1 MKLLNKYK
9 ETNPCFLFAK
19 KNIRGIIIK
28 ERNQVIKLKKV
39 VIVGCGASGIIA
51 SIFASKNNEV
61 IILERNNNSLK
72 KLLLT
77 GNGKCN
83 YFNENQDI
91 SNYNS
96 SNIDLV
102 EQIITKNN
110 LNNVLDFFDRIGIV
124 PKIKN
129 GYYYPYSNLSNSI
142 KEALLKEANLRG
154 VKIKTDYLV
163 KDIKKI
169 NNKFIINNELE
180 CDYLVLSTGS
190 KAYPK
195 TGSDGMG
202 YDILRQFGH
211 KIIKVRPALTQVLG
225 NESYFKDWAGIRVD
239 AKVSL
244 YENNK
249 YIAEQVGELQF
260 TKNGL
265 SGICIFNLSSKIRRG
280 LDSNNKEDIII
291 NFLPFVNDIE
301 EYLNERNKRVKN
313 RTIIE
318 LLEGLLNYKL
328 VKIILKES
336 NIKEDIYYN
345 DLTQK
350 QKIDLYNN
358 LVAFKVNIID
368 TNDFDS
374 AQVCSGGLS
383 LEEVNLN
390 IMESKL
396 VDGLFITGELLD
408 IDGLC
413 GGYNL
418 TIAWIS
424 GILAGKYIGDLC

>member
-1 MKLLNKYK
+1 M
-9 ETNPCFLFAK
+9 
-19 KNIRGIIIK
+19 
-28 ERNQVIKLKKV
+28 KKV
-39 VIVGCGASGIIA
+39 VIVGGGASGVIA

-61 IILERNNNSLK
+61 IILERNSNPLK

-83 YFNENQDI
+83 YFNDNQDI

-96 SNIDLV
+96 SNIELI
-102 EQIITKNN
+102 EQIVTKNN
-110 LNNVLDFFDRIGIV
+110 LNSVLDFFDRIGIV

-142 KEALLKEANLRG
+142 KEALLKEANLCG

-163 KDIKKI
+163 EDIKRI

-180 CDYLVLSTGS
+180 CDYLILSTGS
-190 KAYPK
+190 KACPK
-195 TGSDGMG
+195 TGSDGIG
-202 YDILRQFGH
+202 YDILKKLGH
-211 KIIKVRPALTQVLG
+211 KIIKVSPALTQVIG
-225 NESYFKDWAGIRVD
+225 NESYFKDWAGIR
-239 AKVSL
+239 AETKVSL
-244 YENNK
+244 YENDK
-249 YIAEQVGELQF
+249 YVTEQIGEVQF

-265 SGICIFNLSSKIRRG
+265 SGICIFNLSGKIRQG
-280 LDSNNKEDIII
+280 LDNNNKEDIII
-291 NFLPFVNDIE
+291 NFLPFVMDIE

-318 LLEGLLNYKL
+318 LLEGLINYKL
-328 VKIILKES
+328 VKIILKKS
-336 NIKEDIYYN
+336 NISENKYYN
-345 DLTQK
+345 ELTRE
-350 QKIDLYNN
+350 QKINLYNN
-358 LVAFKVNIID
+358 LVSFKVNIID

-374 AQVCSGGLS
+374 AQTCSGGVS
-383 LEEVNLN
+383 LEEINLN
-390 IMESKL
+390 TMESKL
-396 VDGLFITGELLD
+396 IDGLFITGELLD

-424 GILAGKYIGDLC
+424 GILAGNYIGELC

>member
-1 MKLLNKYK
+1 M
-9 ETNPCFLFAK
+9 
-19 KNIRGIIIK
+19 
-28 ERNQVIKLKKV
+28 KKV

-61 IILERNNNSLK
+61 IILERNSNTLK

-83 YFNENQDI
+83 YFNDNQDI

-142 KEALLKEANLRG
+142 KEALLKEANLCG
-154 VKIKTDYLV
+154 VKIKTEYLV

-180 CDYLVLSTGS
+180 CDYLVLATGS

-195 TGSDGMG
+195 TGSDGIG
-202 YDILRQFGH
+202 YDILKQFGH
-211 KIIKVRPALTQVLG
+211 KIIKVRPALTQVIG
-225 NESYFKDWAGIRVD
+225 NDSYFKDWAGIRVD

-244 YENNK
+244 YENKK
-249 YIAEQVGELQF
+249 YVTEQVGELQL

-265 SGICIFNLSSKIRRG
+265 SGICIFNLSGKIRQG
-280 LDSNNKEDIII
+280 LDNNNKETIII
-291 NFLPFVNDIE
+291 NFLPFINNIE
-301 EYLNERNKRVKN
+301 EYLNERNKKVKN
-313 RTIIE
+313 RIMIE

-328 VKIILKES
+328 VKIILKEA
-336 NIKEDIYYN
+336 NINENKYYSALTKE
-345 DLTQK
+345 
-350 QKIDLYNN
+350 QKINLYNN

-374 AQVCSGGLS
+374 AQVCSGGVS
-383 LEEVNLN
+383 LEEINLN
-390 IMESKL
+390 TMESKL

-418 TIAWIS
+418 TIAWIT
-424 GILAGKYIGDLC
+424 GILAGSYIGDLC